1 MSDGSLDSASGKTT
15 SVSRGPFRRV
25 LLKLSGESFADPT
38 LGFGI
43 DANIV
48 SSLAKQLAG
57 VQASGVEIGV
67 VVGGGNIFRGS
78 QAAAMGMERARA
90 DYMGMLATVINALA
104 LQDAL
109 GQVGA
114 ECRVLSAIWMQEVA
128 EPFIRGRA
136 LRHLERGMIVI
147 FAGGTGNPYF
157 STDTAASVRALE
169 VGAEALLKGTKVDGI
184 YDTDPINNADAVKFE
199 HLEYIEVLNKGLKVM
214 DSTAISLCMDNGL
227 PIVVFDLSRDGNIA
241 RVVAGES
248 VGTIVSAGV

>member
-1 MSDGSLDSASGKTT
+1 MDRIPYK
-15 SVSRGPFRRV
+15 RV
-25 LLKLSGESFADPT
+25 LLKLSGEAFADPEQ
-38 LGFGI
+38 GFGI
-43 DANIV
+43 DPAPV
-48 SSLAKQLAG
+48 TSLAKQLAE
-57 VQASGVEIGV
+57 VQSSGIEIAV

-114 ECRVLSAIWMQEVA
+114 ECRVQSAISMQEVA

-169 VGAEALLKGTKVDGI
+169 VGAEALLKGTKVDGV
-184 YDTDPINNADAVKFE
+184 YDKDPKRFQDAIRFDE
-199 HLEYIEVLNKGLKVM
+199 LEYIEVLNRKLSVM
-214 DSTAISLCMDNGL
+214 DSTAISLCMDNRL
-227 PIVVFDLSRDGNIA
+227 PIIVFDLSTDGNIK
-241 RVVAGES
+241 RVVSGQN
-248 VGTIVSAGV
+248 VGTRVAYGPV

>member
-1 MSDGSLDSASGKTT
+1 MPEAGYK
-15 SVSRGPFRRV
+15 RV
-25 LLKLSGESFADPT
+25 LLKLSGEAFADPK

-43 DANIV
+43 FAETV
-48 SSLAKQLAG
+48 SSLAKQIAEI
-57 VQASGVEIGV
+57 QSSGVEVAV

-114 ECRVLSAIWMQEVA
+114 ECRVMSAIWMQEVA

-157 STDTAASVRALE
+157 TTDTAASVRALE
-169 VGAEALLKGTKVDGI
+169 VGAEALLKATKVDGV
-184 YDTDPINNADAVKFE
+184 YDSDPTANPAARRFKELD
-199 HLEYIEVLNKGLKVM
+199 YIEVLNKGLKVM
-214 DSTAISLCMDNGL
+214 DATAISLCMDNNM
-227 PIVVFDLSRDGNIA
+227 PIIVFDLTVPGNIRRAISGEEVGTTVRSPSGQNTEAQKPAEA
-241 RVVAGES
+241 RV
-248 VGTIVSAGV
+248 

>member
-1 MSDGSLDSASGKTT
+1 MDGPAYK
-15 SVSRGPFRRV
+15 RV
-25 LLKLSGESFADPT
+25 LLKLSGEAFADPAQ
-38 LGFGI
+38 GFGI

-48 SSLAKQLAG
+48 HSLAKQLAEL
-57 VQASGVEIGV
+57 QSAGVEVAV
-67 VVGGGNIFRGS
+67 VVGGGNIFRGT

-90 DYMGMLATVINALA
+90 DYMGMLATVINGLA

-169 VGAEALLKGTKVDGI
+169 VGAEALLKGTKVDGV
-184 YDTDPINNADAVKFE
+184 YDADPTTHPDAVKYTD
-199 HLEYIEVLNKGLKVM
+199 LEYIEVLNKGLKVM
-214 DSTAISLCMDNGL
+214 DATAISLCMDNKL
-227 PIVVFDLSRDGNIA
+227 PIIVFDLTLDGNIR
-241 RVVAGES
+241 RVVWGDH
-248 VGTIVSAGV
+248 VGTKVSSKS